1 MGRIRR
7 TIEVLGKPRW
17 TLFDS
22 GSRNTYVAREAVV
35 GLETKPRTTPWSAAI
50 GGKVHEVKETCVLDA
65 SIDQHEI
72 ETLARVVDEIGK
84 DEDGK
89 PIEILFGALSMQ
101 EWGIRL
107 DLPNER
113 VDLSHYSTT
122 FVEFSEISSVEN

>member
-7 TIEVLGKPRW
+7 KIEVLGKPRW

-22 GSRNTYVAREAVV
+22 GSRNTYVAREAVA
-35 GLETKPRTTPWSAAI
+35 GLVTSRRGKPWKAAI
-50 GGKVHEVKETCVLDA
+50 GGTVHQVKETCVLKA
-65 SIDQHEI
+65 SIDNHEI
-72 ETLARVVDEIGK
+72 ETLARVVDEIGQ

-101 EWGIRL
+101 EWGIHL

-113 VDLSHYSTT
+113 LDLSHYSTT
-122 FVEFSEISSVEN
+122 FVEF